1 MKYPICRGTKVP
13 QFVKEMKISLF
24 TFILGLCTLASA
36 NAQQSRTINGR
47 VLDSQNEPLIGV
59 SIQVKGTTTGTITD
73 FDGNYNIQAGNGSTL
88 IFSYIG
94 YVTQE
99 IAVTSQATVNVKM
112 LEDTQ
117 ALEEV
122 VVVGYGTLKR
132 KEVTSAV
139 ETISTEKFNQGGSR
153 NVLDLIQGKVAG
165 LNMTRM
171 NGSDPTTGMDIQ
183 LRGTSS
189 ISGTKTPLIV
199 IDGIPDGDLNLLQ
212 QDDIETFSVLKDG
225 SAAAIYGTRGN
236 SGVIL
241 ITTKKGKSGS
251 PQFDYN
257 TYVQHEIMAKKPK
270 IMNASDFRDLIKQ
283 GIIDQSEDYGSD
295 TNLFDELTNKNNISH
310 YHNFAMSGGSNNTNY
325 RASVFYNKAEGI
337 VKENSKEQF
346 GGRVNV
352 NQRGLQDRL
361 TVSMNL
367 ASTMSKSNM
376 LGGAGNDAKNEGY
389 GEGKSWFEQAIQ
401 RNPTAPLYNEDGSFY
416 ETFAFNNFN
425 PMSRLANRTKEREQ
439 QTTSA
444 DVRAKVDIIEGL
456 SVSAFGSYMRN
467 SYNDRYYRS
476 QNDWDNRVGTDY
488 FGMGYAE
495 KATRTNW
502 SRMFESTVD
511 YRRTFNDKHTVT
523 GLAGYSY
530 QYNTWER
537 TKMANSGFST
547 DGFMDWNMGAGSA
560 ITDTRLK
567 RPILESEKK
576 ENTLVA
582 FFGRVN
588 YSYDDKYHF
597 QALIRREGSS
607 KFGDNH
613 KWGNFPSISAGW
625 TITEEDFMK
634 GLDVLSE
641 LKLRV
646 GYGVTGNQGID
657 EYQSLTTLST
667 GGVYPQNGVYFQ
679 TYGASRNPN
688 KDLKWEEKQELNVGV
703 DFGLW
708 NRRVTGSIDVFNRN
722 TKNLLYEYTA
732 QQPPYVRDKIM
743 TNVGTM
749 RSRGVEF
756 QISGTA
762 IQNKDFNW
770 GVDLTASTLSN
781 KLTKLSS
788 DVFKVNWITYYGL
801 PSPGNLGDAF
811 RLLEGG
817 SPGDFFGKRFA
828 GFTDDGKWLFYKK
841 DGTTGRATE
850 LSDDDHAV
858 IGNGMPKFQMTLNNR
873 FTYKNFDLTILLR
886 GKFGFDILNLKEM
899 YFGNQKWLPNN
910 MLKTAVTKHSQI
922 NDDPQY
928 SDYYIEKG
936 DFVKLDNVTLG
947 YTFKL
952 KTAYIRNLRLYVSGR
967 NLLTISGY
975 SGVDPELTD
984 SGFEAG
990 VDKRDYY
997 PRTTSLSFGLNVG
1010 F

>member
-1 MKYPICRGTKVP
+1 MKYSILAGEKAPQIVKKVRVCVLAFLLGICTFSTAFGQGRA
-13 QFVKEMKISLF
+13 IS
-24 TFILGLCTLASA
+24 
-36 NAQQSRTINGR
+36 GR

-59 SIQVKGTTTGTITD
+59 SIQVKGTTTGTVTD
-73 FDGNYNIQAGNGSTL
+73 FDGNFSLQVSSGSTL
-88 IFSYIG
+88 VFSYIG
-94 YVTQE
+94 YESQE
-99 IAVTSQATVNVKM
+99 IPVENQTTITVKM
-112 LEDTQ
+112 GEDSQ

-132 KEVTSAV
+132 KEVTSSV

-153 NVLDLIQGKVAG
+153 NALDLIQGKVAG
-165 LNMTRM
+165 LNMTRL

-189 ISGTKTPLIV
+189 ISGTRSPLIV

-212 QDDIETFSVLKDG
+212 QDDIESFSVLKDG

-251 PQFDYN
+251 PQFEYN
-257 TYVQHEIMAKKPK
+257 TYVQHEIMAKKPEVL
-270 IMNASDFRDLIKQ
+270 NASEFRDLIKQ
-283 GIIDQSEDYGSD
+283 GLINESEDFGSD

-310 YHNFAMSGGSNNTNY
+310 YHNFAMSGGTTNTNY
-325 RASVFYNKAEGI
+325 RASIFYNKSEGI
-337 VKENSKEQF
+337 VKENDKEQF
-346 GGRVNV
+346 GGRINV

-361 TVSMNL
+361 TVSVNLATNITNMNL
-367 ASTMSKSNM
+367 
-376 LGGAGNDAKNEGY
+376 LGGAGNDSKNEGL
-389 GEGKSWFEQAIQ
+389 GEGKSYFEQAIQ

-425 PMSRLANRTKEREQ
+425 PMSRLANRTKERDQ
-439 QTTSA
+439 QTTSG
-444 DVRAKVDIIEGL
+444 DVRVKLDIIEGL
-456 SVSAFGSYMRN
+456 SASAFGSYMRN
-467 SYNDRYYRS
+467 SYSDRYYRS
-476 QNDWDNRVGTDY
+476 LNDWDNREGTSY
-488 FGMGYAE
+488 MGMGYAR
-495 KATRTNW
+495 KDTRANW
-502 SRMFESTVD
+502 TRMFESTLD
-511 YRRTFNDKHTVT
+511 YRKTFNDIHTVT

-537 TKMANSGFST
+537 TRMTNSGFST
-547 DGFMDWNMGAGSA
+547 DGFMDWNMGAGNA
-560 ITDTRLK
+560 INDTRLP
-567 RPILESEKK
+567 RPELESEKK
-576 ENTLVA
+576 ENKLIA

-588 YSYDDKYHF
+588 YSYADKYHF
-597 QALIRREGSS
+597 QALIRREGST
-607 KFGDNH
+607 KFGANH

-625 TITEEDFMK
+625 TISEEQFMENLTM
-634 GLDVLSE
+634 LDE
-641 LKLRV
+641 LKFRV

-657 EYQSLTTLST
+657 EYQSLSTLST
-667 GGVYPQNGVYFQ
+667 GGVYPQNGIYYQ

-688 KDLKWEEKQELNVGV
+688 PDLKWEEKGELNIGI
-703 DFGLW
+703 DFGLL
-708 NRRVTGSIDVFNRN
+708 NRRITGSIDVFNRN

-756 QISGTA
+756 QISANA
-762 IQNKDFNW
+762 IQNKEFTW
-770 GVDLTASTLSN
+770 GIDLAANTLSN
-781 KLTKLSS
+781 KLTKLSN

-811 RLLEGG
+811 RLTEGG
-817 SPGDFFGKRFA
+817 SPGDFYGKRFA
-828 GFTDDGKWLFYKK
+828 GFTEDGKWLFYKK

-850 LSDDDHAV
+850 LSDDDLSV
-858 IGNGMPKFQMTLNNR
+858 IGNGMPKFQLSLNNR
-873 FTYKNFDLTILLR
+873 FTYKNFDLTIMFR
-886 GKFGFDILNLKEM
+886 GKFGFDILNVKDM
-899 YFGNQKWLPNN
+899 YFGNKKWLPNN
-910 MLKTAVTKHSQI
+910 LYKSALTKHAQL

-928 SDYYIEKG
+928 SDYYLEKG

-952 KTAYIRNLRLYVSGR
+952 KTAYIRNLRVYASGR
-967 NLLTISGY
+967 NLLTITGY
-975 SGVDPELTD
+975 SGVDPELSDT
-984 SGFEAG
+984 GFEAG

-997 PRTTSLSFGLNVG
+997 PRTTSLSFGLSVG